1 MYIDINS
8 ILILVNVVMIS
19 LILIVGGL
27 VLAVNYKVKK
37 DQEKIKEEDFSSAN
51 KFNYDLESAKLKL
64 PSTPIYLNDFDKL
77 LVPVVYLIDQAI
89 ETAFT
94 KFKADFGRRSKS
106 GVLEYYVS
114 QENAE
119 QIVVNVCHSVRESL
133 SDEFILSMNRFL
145 SIEGFG
151 KFVNEI
157 VLQKVYPIVK
167 ELNTTVYNPQV
178 KESLKKGKEK
188 RELKS
193 MPNEMVQRMATM
205 AGLTEEDIEKMNS
218 TDELYSSVFKGLN
231 SMT

>member
-8 ILILVNVVMIS
+8 ILVIANIVIVSLLLIIGTLILV
-19 LILIVGGL
+19 
-27 VLAVNYKVKK
+27 VNRKVKK
-37 DQEKIKEEDFSSAN
+37 DQEKIKNQAGNN
-51 KFNYDLESAKLKL
+51 KLDYDVESAKLKL

-77 LVPVVYLIDQAI
+77 IVPVVYLINQAV
-89 ETAFT
+89 ESAVT
-94 KFKADFGRRSKS
+94 KFKAEAGRKS
-106 GVLEYYVS
+106 RNGVVEYYVS

-119 QIVVNVCHSVRESL
+119 AIVQNVCHSVRESL
-133 SDEFILSMNRFL
+133 SDEFILSMNRYL

-157 VLQKVYPIVK
+157 VLQKVYHVVK

-188 RELKS
+188 RELKE
-193 MPNEMVQRMATM
+193 MPNEVVQRMASM
-205 AGLTEEDIEKMNS
+205 AGLTAQDIEKMNS

-231 SMT
+231 SMN